1 MDAQLKKGIL
11 EMCLLQAIGQESAY
25 GYDVIQSLHGF
36 FPDVAESTFYAVL
49 RRLHREGMTETF
61 EGPVSKGPARKYY
74 RLTGAGGERLRQ
86 MREDWSYLQSVAR
99 ALGL

>member
-49 RRLHREGMTETF
+49 RRLHREGMAETF
-61 EGPVSKGPARKYY
+61 AGPVSKGPARKYY
-74 RLTGAGGERLRQ
+74 RLTEAGQERLAR
-86 MREDWSYLQSVAR
+86 MKGDWESLQSVTR
-99 ALGL
+99 ALGI